1 MATKKKSSSSSKS
14 KTSSSSKTTTI
25 TTPKQ
30 TIGTNNGQSFFV
42 GGVSSSNSSS
52 SSSSAPASSSKPT
65 TTSKTATVAKPVTTS
80 ETSGAAATT
89 TSGMRFMDGSGFDAS
104 GKPVKATSPVVT
116 SEPARDAYSSLQTK
130 IDSMAQAAPKFSTTY
145 NGKKYDSAESLFDAQ
160 RKSLDSRRKEEIS
173 RISGDYSAAKSDL
186 SQTQNKEVGTQSMGL
201 ARMGGFDSASGQA
214 VLTNLS
220 RTHIDEQQVLLAKK
234 ETAILQAQQA
244 FEDKDFALA
253 KLQLDDAKETEK
265 LIYDRQKDHIA
276 LSLSLKGE
284 ERANA
289 AFELSKQQR
298 LDSIRKDAE
307 EFNYKNGVQSPFITI
322 DGTTVLRSETHE
334 PMTEAQFFAETG
346 FKSWDEV
353 PAGTIQT
360 VQRPEGGLNK
370 DQMIQGKDGWYDI
383 SGPVPRLVIPESPT
397 LQVIGQ
403 ETNAYGETSNVYGS
417 YNMNTGR
424 WEKATG
430 GAAVGQGAAGAI
442 NKISGLSDGEWGGQC
457 GDFAHKLADFPS
469 VGNTLATKKATIDNA
484 VKNGTGVHAKQWR
497 EEGARPGDVLISS
510 DHATAGHVMTVI
522 TNNGDGTVTVKDSNF
537 SDKNDEKI
545 RTRQVSINDPK
556 IYGAFR
562 STLKVAAGPEQTGM
576 IRSPKMDKVV
586 DPIIKGTADWGTA
599 ARMIDNQ
606 FGEGTATLYDKEL
619 KIRYYLPT
627 EAAKMQVTDQTDW
640 ATKRAA
646 FQRWSS
652 SELGIDEATA
662 GESWDK
668 AVPKPTEATSQNN
681 SVLSKDYFRGIWKE
695 DQLKEAAKKAGY
707 MNDVKWGFDT
717 PNVEGYLDYIMTR
730 IDGMRKAGYN
740 DKQILEEMQKS
751 K

>member
-1 MATKKKSSSSSKS
+1 MATSKS
-14 KTSSSSKTTTI
+14 KSSSSKTSTSSKTTSSSKTT

-30 TIGTNNGQSFFV
+30 TIGTKDGQSFFV
-42 GGVSSSNSSS
+42 GGTSSG
-52 SSSSAPASSSKPT
+52 SSSSAPAAVSKPT
-65 TTSKTATVAKPVTTS
+65 TTAKTSSIAKSTAAPKS
-80 ETSGAAATT
+80 GGAAPAATSG
-89 TSGMRFMDGSGFDAS
+89 GMFMDGSGFDAA
-104 GKPVKATSPVVT
+104 GNVIKAKSPVVT

-160 RKSLDSRRKEEIS
+160 RQSLDSRRKAEIS
-173 RISGDYSAAKSDL
+173 RISGDYGAAKTDL
-186 SQTQNKEVGTQSMGL
+186 AQTQRKEVGTQSMGL

-220 RTHIDEQQVLLAKK
+220 RTHINEQEVLLSKK

-276 LSLSLKGE
+276 LTLSLKGE

-289 AFELSKQQR
+289 AFELTKQQR
-298 LDSIRKDAE
+298 LDGLRKEAE

-334 PMTEAQFFAETG
+334 PVTEAQFFQETG

-403 ETNAYGETSNVYGS
+403 RTNAYGETTSVYGS

-424 WEKATG
+424 WEEASG
-430 GAAVGQGAAGAI
+430 GAAVGQGVAGALNSI
-442 NKISGLSDGEWGGQC
+442 PKFADGEWGGQC
-457 GDFAHKLADFPS
+457 GDFAHQLADFPS
-469 VGNTLATKKATIDNA
+469 VGNTLASKKATIDKA
-484 VKNGTGVHAKQWR
+484 VQGGTAVHAKQWR
-497 EEGARPGDVLISS
+497 EQGARPGDVLISS

-522 TNNGDGTVTVKDSNF
+522 TNNGDGTVTVKDSNY

-545 RTRQVSINDPK
+545 RTRIVKMDDSK

-562 STLKVAAGPEQTGM
+562 SNLKVAAGPEKNGLA
-576 IRSPKMDKVV
+576 RNPKMDKVV
-586 DPIIKGTADWGTA
+586 DPIIKGTADWATA

-606 FGEGTATLYDKEL
+606 FGEGTASLYDKEL
-619 KIRYYLPT
+619 KIRYYLPS
-627 EAAKMQVTDQTDW
+627 EAAKMQVSDQADW

-668 AVPKPTEATSQNN
+668 AVPKPTEATSSGN

-695 DQLKEAAKKAGY
+695 NDLKEAAKKAGY

>member
-1 MATKKKSSSSSKS
+1 MATKKSSSSSKS
-14 KTSSSSKTTTI
+14 KISSGSKATTT
-25 TTPKQ
+25 TTTTAKSYDPSGK
-30 TIGTNNGQSFFV
+30 GGYV
-42 GGVSSSNSSS
+42 GGVTVSAP
-52 SSSSAPASSSKPT
+52 SAPATSTKSTAAPA
-65 TTSKTATVAKPVTTS
+65 TTSKAASTTK
-80 ETSGAAATT
+80 AATT
-89 TSGMRFMDGSGFDAS
+89 SRSTAAPVTSTASGGMFMDGSGFDAA
-104 GKPVKATSPVVT
+104 GNAIKAKSPVVT

-130 IDSMAQAAPKFSTTY
+130 IDSMALAAPKFSTTY

-160 RKSLDSRRKEEIS
+160 RKSLDSRRKDEIS
-173 RISGDYSAAKSDL
+173 RITQDFGAAKSDL
-186 SQTQNKEVGTQSMGL
+186 SQTQRKETGTQSMGL

-214 VLTNLS
+214 VLTNLE

-265 LIYDRQKDHIA
+265 LIYDRQKDHI
-276 LSLSLKGE
+276 SLSLQLKGE
-284 ERANA
+284 QRADA
-289 AFELSKQQR
+289 SFALQKQQR
-298 LDSIRKDAE
+298 EDGLRKEAE
-307 EFNYKNGVQSPFITI
+307 DFNYKNGVKSPFITI
-322 DGTTVLRSETHE
+322 DGTTVLRAETHE
-334 PMTEAQFFAETG
+334 PMTESQFFAETG

-417 YNMNTGR
+417 YNMQTGN
-424 WEKATG
+424 WEKASG

-442 NKISGLSDGEWGGQC
+442 NKIAGLSDGEWGGQC

-469 VGNTLATKKATIDNA
+469 VGNTLASKKAAIDNQ
-484 VKNGTGVHAKQWR
+484 GGVNAKQWR
-497 EEGARPGDVLISS
+497 NEGARPGDVLISS
-510 DHATAGHVMTVI
+510 DHPTAGHVMTVI

-545 RTRQVSINDPK
+545 RTRTVSINDPK

-562 STLKVAAGPEQTGM
+562 SALKVAAGPEQTGM
-576 IRSPKMDKVV
+576 MRNPKMDKVV
-586 DPIIKGTADWGTA
+586 DPIIKGTADWATA

-627 EAAKMQVTDQTDW
+627 EAAKMQVTDQADW
-640 ATKRAA
+640 AVKRAQ

-652 SELGIDEATA
+652 SELGIDEASA

-668 AVPKPTEATSQNN
+668 AVPKPTEATSAGN

-695 DQLKEAAKKAGY
+695 KDLKDAAKKAGY

-730 IDGMRKAGYN
+730 IDGMRRAGYN

>member
-1 MATKKKSSSSSKS
+1 MATSKKSTSSKSTSSKSTSSSKA
-14 KTSSSSKTTTI
+14 TTT
-25 TTPKQ
+25 TTTAKSYDPSGK
-30 TIGTNNGQSFFV
+30 GGYV
-42 GGVSSSNSSS
+42 GGVTVSAP
-52 SSSSAPASSSKPT
+52 SAPAASTKSTAAPA
-65 TTSKTATVAKPVTTS
+65 TTSKAASTTK
-80 ETSGAAATT
+80 AATT
-89 TSGMRFMDGSGFDAS
+89 SKSTTAPVTSAASGGMFMDGPGFDAA
-104 GKPVKATSPVVT
+104 GNAIKAKSPVVT

-130 IDSMAQAAPKFSTTY
+130 IDNLATAAPKFSTTY

-160 RKSLDSRRKEEIS
+160 RQSLEKRRKDEIS
-173 RISGDYSAAKSDL
+173 RISGDYGAAKSDL
-186 SQTQNKEVGTQSMGL
+186 GNTQNKEVGTQSMGL

-214 VLTNLS
+214 VLTNLA
-220 RTHIDEQQVLLAKK
+220 RTHIDEQEALLAKK

-265 LIYDRQKDHIA
+265 LIYDRQKDNIS
-276 LSLSLKGE
+276 LTLSLKGE

-289 AFELSKQQR
+289 AFELTKQQR
-298 LDSIRKDAE
+298 LDGLRKEAE
-307 EFNYKNGVQSPFITI
+307 DFNYKNGVKSPFITV
-322 DGTTVLRSETHE
+322 DGTTVLRAETHE
-334 PMTEAQFFAETG
+334 PLSEAQFFAETG
-346 FKSWDEV
+346 YKSWDEV

-403 ETNAYGETSNVYGS
+403 RTNAYGETSNVYGS
-417 YNMNTGR
+417 YNMQAGR
-424 WEKATG
+424 WEEAVG
-430 GAAVGQGAAGAI
+430 GDAVGQGVAGAL
-442 NKISGLSDGEWGGQC
+442 NSNPKLADGAWGGQC
-457 GDFAHKLADFPS
+457 GDFAHQLADFPP
-469 VGNTLATKKATIDNA
+469 VGNSFTEKKAAIDN
-484 VKNGTGVHAKQWR
+484 KGGISAKQWR
-497 EEGARPGDVLISS
+497 DEGARPGDVLISA
-510 DHATAGHVMTVI
+510 DNMDYGHVMTVI
-522 TNNGDGTVTVKDSNF
+522 ANNGDGTVTVKESNY
-537 SDKNDEKI
+537 SGGEKI
-545 RTRQVSINDPK
+545 GTRKVNISDSK

-562 STLKVAAGPEQTGM
+562 STLKVAAGPEQNGM
-576 IRSPKMDKVV
+576 IRNPKMDKVV
-586 DPIIKGTADWGTA
+586 DPIIKGTADWATA
-599 ARMIDNQ
+599 AKMIDNQ

-627 EAAKMQVTDQTDW
+627 EAAKMQVTDQQDW
-640 ATKRAA
+640 ATKRAT

-662 GESWDK
+662 GDAWDK
-668 AVPKPTEATSQNN
+668 AVPKPTEATSQGN

-695 DQLKEAAKKAGY
+695 DDLKDAAKKAGY

-730 IDGMRKAGYN
+730 IDGMRKAGYT